1 MQRPLFGREHNY
13 IFGFLC
19 LCVCVRIF
27 LSFRLLQIP
36 GAVAGSLPTA
46 ERLRRSSKRT
56 RTEDGAGD
64 YETDSERQCRAGQG
78 GACRAAAAIVT
89 CMFCVLLS
97 GIIVTTT
104 SASLFDHCPGHSK
117 ETLCDMWA
125 ETEQIVLGPPKSS
138 SLSKAIKLPYCF
150 VGVQSGLVTCG

>member
-1 MQRPLFGREHNY
+1 MCVF
-13 IFGFLC
+13 FC
-19 LCVCVRIF
+19 LSDCCKF
-27 LSFRLLQIP
+27 QELSQALSLQLSASGAAVSGHELKMVP
-36 GAVAGSLPTA
+36 GTM
-46 ERLRRSSKRT
+46 RRT
-56 RTEDGAGD
+56 V
-64 YETDSERQCRAGQG
+64 RQCRAGQG

-104 SASLFDHCPGHSK
+104 SASLSDHCPGHSK
-117 ETLCDMWA
+117 ETPCDMWA
-125 ETEQIVLGPPKSS
+125 ETEQIVLGHPKSS